1 MTTDNNHDLELHDN
15 DSVSSDDD
23 DELLMDEKDKEFQMI
38 NDPTL
43 YTYVRRVVQRPQTNK
58 NDIYISTN
66 GKYIYYVKRA
76 KQLLFTQGLKE
87 ITIHGLGSAIGLA
100 VKLSLYLERNIGGL
114 VLSPTTSTEE
124 IIDQYDPL
132 VNDLEPVLKIRHCS
146 SIHIKILKNS
156 VSTGTATTATTTPTT
171 TTNTQES
178 VTEESSVNPLSIYP
192 TSYKSRGGRNNRG
205 GGRGGRGG
213 GNSSNK

>member
-1 MTTDNNHDLELHDN
+1 MAHEEDVEFDNVDNDNNSADESENELM
-15 DSVSSDDD
+15 
-23 DELLMDEKDKEFQMI
+23 LDEKDKEFQMI

-43 YTYVRRVVQRPQTNK
+43 YTYVRRVVQRPQTNR

-76 KQLLFTQGLKE
+76 KQLLLLEGVKE
-87 ITIHGLGSAIGLA
+87 ITIHGLGSAISLA
-100 VKLSLYLERNIGGL
+100 VKLSLYLQRVIPGL
-114 VLSPTTSTEE
+114 ILSPTTSTEE

-146 SIHIKILKNS
+146 SIHIKIINS
-156 VSTGTATTATTTPTT
+156 PLLPSSSSYTPTT
-171 TTNTQES
+171 TTTTSTTNT
-178 VTEESSVNPLSIYP
+178 TEESSVNPLSIYP
-192 TSYKSRGGRNNRG
+192 PSYKSRGGRSGGGGRG

-213 GNSSNK
+213 AK